1 MKSFI
6 WHFVRNESGVLSLED
21 GLTIVSLTIG
31 FIAVLALMN
40 STAVQLYAALFGLL
54 PGLR

>member
-6 WHFVRNESGVLSLED
+6 WHFVRNESGVLSFED
-21 GLTIVSLTIG
+21 GLTVVSLTIG
-31 FIAVLALMN
+31 VIAVLALMN
-40 STAVQLYAALFGLL
+40 STAVQLYAELVRML